1 MKLNELEIGKKAK
14 IISVAG
20 EGQLRHHILDM
31 GLIPGTVVT
40 LVKYAPMG
48 DPMELLVRG
57 YELTLRVD
65 DAKLIGIEPVSNA
78 EKNTDS
84 KNKSENNNLDKA
96 GKEKN
101 SKKSGS
107 AIEHPGLGEGG
118 RYHVK
123 EHENPL
129 PDTELLTFGL
139 LGNQNCGKTT
149 LFNQVTGSNQHVGN
163 FPGVTVDR
171 KSGMLREN
179 KNTEITDL
187 PGIYSLSPYSNEEI
201 VTREFVLNERPK
213 GIINIVD
220 ATNIERNLYLTM
232 QLMELDI
239 PMVLALNM
247 MDEMTG
253 NGGTVYINK
262 MESLLGIP
270 VVPISAAK
278 NEGVDELVA
287 HAIHVAKFQESPGRQ
302 DFCEDGPVHRC
313 IHGVIHLIED
323 HAKRAGIPVRFAA
336 TKLIEG
342 DEIIL
347 DMLNLSENEKEMLE
361 HIIVQLEEE
370 EGLDAQAQIARMRYD
385 FIEKLVRETVKKPQ
399 ESREHLR
406 SEKIDKILTGK
417 YTAIPSFVLIM
428 SAVFVLTFNVIGAF
442 FQGILENA
450 IELFIESFDKLLA
463 GLSVNDTIRSLVVDG
478 VLTGVG
484 NILSFLPII
493 VILFFFLSLLED
505 TGYMARVAFVM
516 DKLLRKIGLS
526 GRSIV
531 PLLIGFGCSVPG
543 VMASRTLPS
552 ERDRKMTILLT
563 PFMSCSAKL
572 PVYAFFTAAFFKD
585 NGGLVMI
592 LLYFIGIAV
601 GILVALI
608 LKSVYFKGE
617 AVPFVMEL
625 PNYRLPGMK
634 NVVMLLWDKAKDFLQ
649 RAFTVIFLASIV
661 IWFLQRFNFTLNMVT
676 DSKDSILAEI
686 AGIIAPIFSPMGYGD
701 WRVCTALVTG
711 FIAKE
716 SVVSTLFVLYGTK
729 EAVLGAMSMASAF
742 SLLVFCL
749 LYTPCVATIAVVK
762 RELGAKWASVVVLGQ
777 CIIAW
782 IVAYAAYLIMQ
793 LF

>member
-78 EKNTDS
+78 KKNTDS

-171 KSGMLREN
+171 KSGMLRQNE
-179 KNTEITDL
+179 NTEITDL

-572 PVYAFFTAAFFKD
+572 PIYAFFTAAFFKD

-686 AGIIAPIFSPMGYGD
+686 AGIIAPVFSPMGYGD

>member
-107 AIEHPGLGEGG
+107 VIEHPGLGEGG

-179 KNTEITDL
+179 ENTEITDL

-572 PVYAFFTAAFFKD
+572 PIYAFFTAAFFKD

-686 AGIIAPIFSPMGYGD
+686 AGIIAPVFSPMGYGD

-716 SVVSTLFVLYGTK
+716 SAVSTLFVLYGTK